1 MNLKE
6 LYLKEMR
13 LSGYNTTNIPEF
25 HKFAIPYLLNKYSI
39 KHDDLIVD
47 IGAAEGHCIYT
58 AKNSNYKNL
67 AVVDYVDEN
76 FNKFNS
82 DDITTYNC
90 DITNSKLPFEN
101 DSVSAFFLFHVVEHI
116 HDSNLIISECYRTL
130 KKKGVLFIATP
141 NWARQI
147 KTFHEDPTHI
157 RPFIKSGLSR
167 LLRIHGWKDFQVFS
181 FGTSFGLSKLKLYK
195 IFPKLAFIGRDILA
209 ICIKD

>member
-1 MNLKE
+1 MSNKANDCCIIIFFLISFVTGII
-6 LYLKEMR
+6 LF
-13 LSGYNTTNIPEF
+13 S
-25 HKFAIPYLLNKYSI
+25 LL
-39 KHDDLIVD
+39 LGFTIVD
-47 IGAAEGHCIYT
+47 SY
-58 AKNSNYKNL
+58 SP
-67 AVVDYVDEN
+67 
-76 FNKFNS
+76 
-82 DDITTYNC
+82 YNC

-130 KKKGVLFIATP
+130 KKNGVLFIATP

-167 LLRIHGWKDFQVFS
+167 LLRIHGWTDFQVCS
-181 FGTSFGLSKLKLYK
+181 FGTSFGLAKLKLYK